1 MNIEFSASAVR
12 DLKRLREFIAVHN
25 PQAASRISLRIR
37 TAVGKLA
44 LFPEMGRPVE
54 ELEGVR
60 ELIAGNYVVR
70 YSCSDDVVFILRIW
84 HGKEYRE

>member
-1 MNIEFSASAVR
+1 MKIEFSVSAVR

-25 PQAASRISLRIR
+25 PQTAERVSLRIR
-37 TAVGKLA
+37 QAIGKLA

-60 ELIAGNYVVR
+60 ELIAGNYVIR
-70 YSCSDDVVFILRIW
+70 YSYSEDVVFILRIW
-84 HGKEYRE
+84 HGKEYRD

>member
-1 MNIEFSASAVR
+1 MKIEFSASAVK
-12 DLKRLREFIAVHN
+12 DLKRLREFVAIHN

-37 TAVGKLA
+37 QAIGKLA
-44 LFPEMGRPVE
+44 LFPEIGRPVE
-54 ELEGVR
+54 DLEEVR

-70 YSCSDDVVFILRIW
+70 YYYSDDVVFILRIW